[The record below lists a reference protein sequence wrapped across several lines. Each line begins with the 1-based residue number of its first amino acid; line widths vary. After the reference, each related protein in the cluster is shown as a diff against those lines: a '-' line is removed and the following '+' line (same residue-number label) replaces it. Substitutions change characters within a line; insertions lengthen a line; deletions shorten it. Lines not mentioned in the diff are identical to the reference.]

1 MKHVPRCPWFAA
13 VFCQQSRLGSWV
25 PRCCGSDVLSAGL
38 SVTYHTKILQKK
50 IMQTGA
56 ELQPFNV
63 HTLVTHLVN
72 VFSLTQMY
80 D

>member
-1 MKHVPRCPWFAA
+1 MKCFPLCPWLAA
-13 VFCQQSRLGSWV
+13 VFCQQSQLECW
-25 PRCCGSDVLSAGL
+25 CYGSDVLSAGRAGL
-38 SVTYHTKILQKK
+38 SVTYHTEILQNK
-50 IMQTGA
+50 IMQTKA

-63 HTLVTHLVN
+63 HTLATHLVE

>member
-1 MKHVPRCPWFAA
+1 MSRDVRDSQRCFVNKA
-13 VFCQQSRLGSWV
+13 CLGSWV
-25 PRCCGSDVLSAGL
+25 PVLWQLSTGL
-38 SVTYHTKILQKK
+38 SVTYHTEILQKK

-63 HTLVTHLVN
+63 HTSVTHLVN
-72 VFSLTQMY
+72 AFSLTQMY

>member
-1 MKHVPRCPWFAA
+1 MSRDVRDSQRCFVNKA
-13 VFCQQSRLGSWV
+13 CLGSWV
-25 PRCCGSDVLSAGL
+25 PRCCGIDVLSAGL
-38 SVTYHTKILQKK
+38 SVTYHTEILQKK
-50 IMQTGA
+50 IMQTEA

-63 HTLVTHLVN
+63 HTLVTHLVD

>member
-1 MKHVPRCPWFAA
+1 MKRVPRCSWLTA

-25 PRCCGSDVLSAGL
+25 PGAGDSDVLSAGL
-38 SVTYHTKILQKK
+38 SVTYHTEILQTM
-50 IMQTGA
+50 IMQKGA
-56 ELQPFNV
+56 DLQPFNV
-63 HTLVTHLVN
+63 QTLVTHLVN